1 MLYTIDGTNQ
11 YYNKEKERPIMQKK
25 NTKLN
30 FAGQEIYV
38 GLDTGKKSWKVTIL
52 TKDFEHKTFSQP
64 PKPEVLVGYLRK
76 HFPGARYL
84 CVYEAGYFGFWI
96 HDALREQGVECIV
109 THPADVPTKDK
120 ERSNRNDTVDARK
133 LARNLRN
140 GELAALYVPTRKSLE
155 VRTLVRTRMGMVKK
169 QTRCKNQIKALLSQ
183 YGYAIPEDMV
193 GSGWSRRFIDWLENL
208 LFETEAGKQS
218 LHILLE
224 ELKHLRQSI
233 ALLTRQIRTL
243 GRQEPYR
250 TQVELLDSIPGIGLL
265 SAMTFLTEIVDI
277 NRFKNLD
284 HLASYVGLVP
294 GENSSGELE
303 RTTGISRRRNSF
315 LRVMLVECSWVAV
328 RKDPALL
335 MAFNK
340 LSERMPKNRAIIRI
354 ARKLL
359 SRIRYVL
366 KHQEYYETCVVA

>member
-1 MLYTIDGTNQ
+1 MIQQEN
-11 YYNKEKERPIMQKK
+11 I
-25 NTKLN
+25 KLS

-64 PKPEVLVGYLRK
+64 PKPEVLVSYLRK

-96 HDALREQGVECIV
+96 HDALREHGVECIL

-133 LARNLRN
+133 LARSLRN
-140 GELAALYVPTRKSLE
+140 GELSALYVPTGKSLE
-155 VRTLVRTRMGMVKK
+155 ARTLVRTRMGMVKK
-169 QTRCKNQIKALLSQ
+169 QTRCKNQIKALLSF
-183 YGYAIPEDMV
+183 YGYVIPDEMV
-193 GSGWSRRFIDWLENL
+193 SSHWSRRFIEWLGGL
-208 LFETEAGKQS
+208 SFEAESGKQS
-218 LHILLE
+218 LHALLE

-233 ALLTRQIRTL
+233 AQLTRQIRAL

-250 TQVELLDSIPGIGLL
+250 TQVELLDSVPGIALL
-265 SAMTFLTEIVDI
+265 SAMTLLTEIVDI

-303 RTTGISRRRNSF
+303 RNTGISRRRNPF

-359 SRIRYVL
+359 GRIRYVL
-366 KHQEYYETCVVA
+366 KHQEYYETSVVA